1 MEKRSC
7 VESIPLG
14 YYHMPRATG
23 PVQQDFYY
31 KTKIV
36 PANTLVKQADR
47 GP

>member
-1 MEKRSC
+1 
-7 VESIPLG
+7 
-14 YYHMPRATG
+14 MPRATG

-47 GP
+47 GPWDSENTGDS